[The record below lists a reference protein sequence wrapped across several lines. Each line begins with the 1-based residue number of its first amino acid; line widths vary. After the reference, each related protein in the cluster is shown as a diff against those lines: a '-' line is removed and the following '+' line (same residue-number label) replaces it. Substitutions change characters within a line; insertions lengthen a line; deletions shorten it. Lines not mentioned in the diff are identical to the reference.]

1 MLETLQLISLV
12 VATWVAIYG
21 IDAWRREHRGKR
33 QVELAEDALASFYEA
48 VDAIKHIRHPVA
60 FGSEFKD
67 LERQADE
74 TVAAFEARKNASV
87 VFVRYAQHKELFSR
101 LYAMRYRFMA
111 QVGPDKAK
119 PFQDIHDVLVSIQ
132 SAASTL
138 ARLWS
143 RDHFPNSAAYATHQK
158 MVDEYESIFWEGLVE
173 DDPIK
178 PKLDQIVK
186 DMEIICRSVIQ
197 GSGTLH
203 SALNWR
209 LFRSRS

>member
-12 VATWVAIYG
+12 IATWVAIYG

-33 QVELAEDALASFYEA
+33 LVELAEDALASFYEA
-48 VDAIKHIRHPVA
+48 VDAIKHIRHPA
-60 FGSEFKD
+60 SFGYEYKD
-67 LERQADE
+67 LERQPGE
-74 TVAAFEARKNASV
+74 TEAAFQARKNASV

-119 PFQDIHDVLVSIQ
+119 PFQDIHEVLVSIQ
-132 SAASTL
+132 SAASAL
-138 ARLWS
+138 ARLWP
-143 RDHFPNSAAYATHQK
+143 RDNFPNETAQATHQK
-158 MVDEYESIFWEGLVE
+158 MVEEYERIFWEGLAE
-173 DDPIK
+173 DDPIN

-186 DMEIICRSVIQ
+186 DVESICRAVIQ

-203 SALNWR
+203 SALNR
-209 LFRSRS
+209 QLFRGRS